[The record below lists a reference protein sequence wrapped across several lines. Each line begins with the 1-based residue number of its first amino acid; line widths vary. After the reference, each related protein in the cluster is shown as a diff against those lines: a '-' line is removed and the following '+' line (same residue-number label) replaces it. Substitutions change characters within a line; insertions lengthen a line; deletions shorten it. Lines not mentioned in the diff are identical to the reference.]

1 MSQSI
6 DCVLKGEHEHI
17 CFMLNVFV
25 LLCECVPL
33 PSPVHTALVCK
44 QRGVN
49 RGQDCTKPQCF
60 IHLFTSLSLSFLSAS
75 QPLQARSA
83 DCHTLRPEEA
93 IALHASLLDESG
105 LALLLVSVLSEQS
118 EEPDAF
124 FYPLVFCFF
133 SKM

>member
-1 MSQSI
+1 MSRSI

-60 IHLFTSLSLSFLSAS
+60 IHLFTSLSLSFLSAI
-75 QPLQARSA
+75 QPLQAQSTGW
-83 DCHTLRPEEA
+83 HTLRAEEA
-93 IALHASLLDESG
+93 IALLASLLDKSG
-105 LALLLVSVLSEQS
+105 LKQKDK
-118 EEPDAF
+118 PDALATCIFIFILF
-124 FYPLVFCFF
+124 FAFYFY
-133 SKM
+133 SKK